1 MNLPYEIL
9 DIAFFIFLIVF
20 VLYHISYEINKTVL
34 KVVYVKSLYIYYI
47 CLHIYICSQ
56 YSPLKINYSGMG
68 F

>member
-47 CLHIYICSQ
+47 CLHIYI
-56 YSPLKINYSGMG
+56 YVHNIRR
-68 F
+68 